1 MRLTAARVA
10 RSAGHRNARRQ
21 RGQSLVELALVT
33 PLMLLLFAGAGDLG
47 RAFYGFIAIEN
58 AVKEGVLYG
67 ARYSLCDDASTLCPD
82 PNNVAWRFAQ
92 ELPPGL
98 RNADG
103 TMITPTVTCTT
114 PGGTVLTDLRTCDT
128 GHTYTVQASY
138 TFAPLTPMLDEV
150 LGGNLTVGTQAVA
163 IVQNEAFDPT
173 PGMAPLKMVRAS
185 DAINATEI
193 ATKCTEPDP
202 SGSAG
207 YYRAPC
213 IASDKTEVP
222 FRFYASTTANYKII
236 VRNNGGT
243 NLSGVTMA
251 NSLGWPGT
259 CPTPPTT
266 LSVVAAP
273 YICSY
278 SRTLPATVPGGG
290 ATGAYTNTITV
301 DAAETAATI
310 DAATVSIELPPA
322 DLRVTKFV
330 SPYKEGNDGDGTPN
344 FGTATSVTI
353 TRSTKI
359 ASPYAWFEIT
369 VKNIG
374 GQTATG
380 VTITDSKGALP
391 YGTNTATA
399 VCDAKPSSLAVNAVF
414 RCRYK
419 VAHTTDGDATNTV
432 TVSSPDD
439 AATSNNSATAKVIVS
454 LCPSANRSVPI
465 FVGLTK
471 TNAQT
476 AWTNSGLTGTFTNIA
491 SGTVLNQ
498 TVQAFSCVVPATSVK
513 VTKTATP

>member
-1 MRLTAARVA
+1 VRLIRARLASRA
-10 RSAGHRNARRQ
+10 RQ
-21 RGQSLVELALVT
+21 ERGQSLVELALVT
-33 PLMLLLFAGAGDLG
+33 PLILLLFAGAGDLG

-82 PNNVAWRFAQ
+82 PDNVAWRFAQ

-103 TMITPTVTCTT
+103 TVITPTVTCAT

-128 GHTYTVQASY
+128 GFTYAVQATY
-138 TFAPLTPMLDEV
+138 TFAPLTPMLDEI
-150 LGGNLTVGTQAVA
+150 LGGDLTVGTRAVA

-173 PGMAPLKMVRAS
+173 PGIAPLKMVRAS

-193 ATKCTEPDP
+193 TTKCTQPDP

-213 IASDKTEVP
+213 IASDNTEVP

-251 NSLGWPGT
+251 DSLGWPGT

-273 YICSY
+273 YTCSY

-310 DAATVSIELPPA
+310 DAATVSIALPPA
-322 DLRVTKFV
+322 DLKVTKFV
-330 SPYKEGNDGDGTPN
+330 SPYKEGSDGDGSPT
-344 FGTATSVTI
+344 FGQTSSVAI

-359 ASPYAWFEIT
+359 TSPYAWFEII

-380 VTITDSKGALP
+380 ITITDSKGALP
-391 YGTNTATA
+391 YGTTSTTA
-399 VCDAKPSSLAVNAVF
+399 VCQAKPTSLAVNAVF
-414 RCRYK
+414 RCRYR
-419 VAHTTDGDATNTV
+419 VSYTTNGVRTNTV
-432 TVSSPDD
+432 TASSPDD
-439 AATSNNSATAKVIVS
+439 AITSNNSATASVTVS
-454 LCPSANRSVPI
+454 LCPTTNRSVPM
-465 FVGLTK
+465 FAGLSK
-471 TNAQT
+471 ASAQT